1 MNGAGRSHVKDLAM
15 TTPPDVSSMHR
26 RRFLRRMAGTA
37 GGLLV
42 TAVAAACGANK
53 SSSASPASSVA
64 TAPTGAP
71 ATAAATVAAPITAK
85 AATATTTVAAAPAP
99 APTPTTAAAAPAPAG
114 APGAADGAAFDAAKE
129 LAISFSYVADTTGGG
144 NPPPGGG
151 GGGRGG
157 RINNPYVVVWI
168 ENAAGAAVRSI
179 SLNYQI
185 GRGDQYLRD
194 LTRWARTAQP
204 TASVQTISSATKVPG
219 AYKIV
224 WDGTDDKKTPVPQGD
239 YFVCI
244 EAAREHGPYEIV
256 REQVSIGAEPFVK
269 PLAAKGELQDVTV
282 ELRARS

>member
-1 MNGAGRSHVKDLAM
+1 MS
-15 TTPPDVSSMHR
+15 TTPDRSLLPR
-26 RRFLRRMAGTA
+26 RQFLRRMAGTA

-53 SSSASPASSVA
+53 SASSASPESSAGAATTGAPASVGTTVASSGTTKA
-64 TAPTGAP
+64 TTATTVGKAPAPTSAAAGSTAP
-71 ATAAATVAAPITAK
+71 ATAAGP
-85 AATATTTVAAAPAP
+85 
-99 APTPTTAAAAPAPAG
+99 
-114 APGAADGAAFDAAKE
+114 AFDATKE
-129 LAISFSYVADTTGGG
+129 LAISFSYVVDAAAG

-151 GGGRGG
+151 AGRGG
-157 RINNPYVVVWI
+157 RINNPYVVVFI
-168 ENAAGAAVRSI
+168 ENAAGEPVRSI

-185 GRGDQYLRD
+185 GRGDRYLRD
-194 LTRWARTAQP
+194 LTRWSRTAQAK
-204 TASVQTISSATKVPG
+204 ASVETISSATKIPG

-224 WDGTDDKKTPVPQGD
+224 WDGTDDKKAPVAQGD

-256 REQVSIGAEPFVK
+256 REQISIGAESFVK

>member
-1 MNGAGRSHVKDLAM
+1 
-15 TTPPDVSSMHR
+15 
-26 RRFLRRMAGTA
+26 MAGTA

-53 SSSASPASSVA
+53 SSSAPTTEAAASS
-64 TAPTGAP
+64 AP
-71 ATAAATVAAPITAK
+71 AA
-85 AATATTTVAAAPAP
+85 
-99 APTPTTAAAAPAPAG
+99 
-114 APGAADGAAFDAAKE
+114 APGAAAGAAFDAAKE
-129 LAISFSYVADTTGGG
+129 LAISFSYVADTTGGGNAPPPPGGGNAPPPPGGG

-194 LTRWARTAQP
+194 LTRWARTAQA
-204 TASVQTISSATKVPG
+204 TASVQTISGATKVPG

-224 WDGTDDKKTPVPQGD
+224 WDGTDDKKAPVAQGD

-256 REQVSIGAEPFVK
+256 REQISIGAEPFVT